1 MDKSPSG
8 VTKQKPII
16 GRSIFV
22 VVVLGM
28 LLLQWFYPVNM
39 LIFILQFVAVVLGVV
54 MYERNASVQ
63 SQCVSELAT
72 QNVQL
77 LARIPAAEYENAYL
91 RLMDNLKTVLPVWH
105 KIIAGSNLDM
115 TESTQALSQHFSEI
129 NSVIELGMQDAD
141 DTAVQQRQQRV
152 NTVASAA
159 TESFGTLKETIAS
172 AGERDTQTLNAL
184 EQLVSGLKSVESRVS
199 EVQKIASQI
208 NLLSLNAAIEAAR
221 AGDSGRG
228 FAVVAD
234 EVRKLANY
242 SAQIG
247 DEINGSV
254 NGFGEQLRS
263 AIGQARTSVSQSH
276 AQQQQNIGAIDSTIS
291 QIVEQLSAINS
302 DTSNLLSLRQ
312 QVAEH
317 MQQVVFHLQFQDRL
331 SQVLEHTNDALSE
344 LDEIVQQKKGDRVAL
359 LTSTTQLLEHMQ
371 SRATTDLERKALGM
385 LKPEHKN
392 TESELTFF

>member
-1 MDKSPSG
+1 MDKTPSS
-8 VTKQKPII
+8 VVKQKPML
-16 GRSIFV
+16 GRSIFAV
-22 VVVLGM
+22 VILSM
-28 LLLQWFYPVNM
+28 LLLQWLYPANM
-39 LIFILQFVAVVLGVV
+39 LVFILQLIALLLAILV
-54 MYERNASVQ
+54 YERYASIQ
-63 SQCVSELAT
+63 RQCISALIT
-72 QNVQL
+72 QNQQL
-77 LARIPAAEYENAYL
+77 LASMPDAEYETAYN
-91 RLMDNLKTVLPVWH
+91 RLMDNLKAVLPVWH

-159 TESFGTLKETIAS
+159 TESFGTLKDTIAS

-247 DEINGSV
+247 DEINSSV
-254 NGFGEQLRS
+254 NNFGEQLRG

-276 AQQQQNIGAIDSTIS
+276 AQQQQNISVIDSTIS
-291 QIVEQLSAINS
+291 QIVEQLTAINS

-344 LDEIVQQKKGDRVAL
+344 LDEIVQQTKGNRVAL
-359 LTSTTQLLEHMQ
+359 LTSTTELIEHMQ